1 MWFNTNVNCH
11 SFIWIVFKL
20 ILCIS
25 CQSLEPWCL
34 SFCLLNNLSW
44 QYICLLI
51 FMLRINTISK
61 TDIQHS
67 WVLTTKMT
75 YGTMIWQKKKKHRIV
90 PQFAFWILYVIL
102 FLLKSPAV
110 HSSVKCISL
119 HSMLA
124 KWCEL
129 PSHFISMTI
138 FYWQSDNF
146 PLRHWHLTTIATF
159 QHFQLSLHWLT
170 PLNICSTCSVLFFF
184 LDDISTFRASQTS
197 Q

>member
-1 MWFNTNVNCH
+1 
-11 SFIWIVFKL
+11 
-20 ILCIS
+20 
-25 CQSLEPWCL
+25 
-34 SFCLLNNLSW
+34 
-44 QYICLLI
+44 
-51 FMLRINTISK
+51 MLRINTISK
-61 TDIQHS
+61 IDIQHS

-75 YGTMIWQKKKKHRIV
+75 YGTMIWQKKKHRIV

-110 HSSVKCISL
+110 RSSIKCIFL

-129 PSHFISMTI
+129 PSHFVSVTI

-184 LDDISTFRASQTS
+184 LDDISTFQASQAS